1 MLHFF
6 LKLACREEVAD
17 FIPAE
22 EEEEAEAEADA
33 VEPGALVVLLLMLC
47 TMRLRQSKL
56 EPFGLLSKSASSERE
71 RGRRRV
77 NWRERVEC
85 VYRSYL
91 QIARTSPCAC
101 CRSSVYPRGRHQH
114 RSSAK
119 RETERKE
126 ELED

>member
-22 EEEEAEAEADA
+22 EVEEAEAEADA

-71 RGRRRV
+71 K
-77 NWRERVEC
+77 ERV
-85 VYRSYL
+85 
-91 QIARTSPCAC
+91 
-101 CRSSVYPRGRHQH
+101 
-114 RSSAK
+114 
-119 RETERKE
+119 
-126 ELED
+126 

>member
-22 EEEEAEAEADA
+22 EEAEAEAEA

-56 EPFGLLSKSASSERE
+56 DPFGLLSKSASSE
-71 RGRRRV
+71 
-77 NWRERVEC
+77 
-85 VYRSYL
+85 
-91 QIARTSPCAC
+91 
-101 CRSSVYPRGRHQH
+101 
-114 RSSAK
+114 
-119 RETERKE
+119 E
-126 ELED
+126 EGKKQSDK